1 MWHIGCLRVY
11 FIYLL
16 LIQFD
21 AKGDNKGLGFMG
33 ESFSSAMA
41 SNSKALSVT
50 VEGRRLN
57 IAGQAF
63 GVGALEEEDDDIYA
77 QEKFNIK

>member
-1 MWHIGCLRVY
+1 
-11 FIYLL
+11 
-16 LIQFD
+16 
-21 AKGDNKGLGFMG
+21 MG